1 MQRLSLPFSSH
12 VANLRREIEKNSEL
26 QQQLKY
32 IVDEEKNVRDELKG
46 TRKEFEDYKK
56 KAEEKIHGLQ
66 RQMLKLSSEVEEVQ
80 YN

>member
-1 MQRLSLPFSSH
+1 
-12 VANLRREIEKNSEL
+12 L

-32 IVDEEKNVRDELKG
+32 VVDQEKNVRDELKG

-66 RQMLKLSSEVEEVQ
+66 RQMLKLKSEVEEVFCVGFLTALLIKYFKQ
-80 YN
+80 LELIQQ

>member
-1 MQRLSLPFSSH
+1 MYVLRLCIHSFA
-12 VANLRREIEKNSEL
+12 ANLRREIEKNSEL

-32 IVDEEKNVRDELKG
+32 VVEQEKNVRDELKG

-66 RQMLKLSSEVEEVQ
+66 RQLLKLNSEVEEVIE
-80 YN
+80 